1 MMRFEYDQKFIKL
14 LAKEMVKEMQK
25 VKDEAKEPELITVKE
40 AAETLNLSED
50 YVRKIKDKLP
60 HVKQGNSKQGRILF
74 VKEGLMDAYLNAVG
88 KTSNAYQM
96 NCASGACTNSLSVE
110 TTNFASRAC
119 KNEKL
124 DKFSSKLV

>member
-1 MMRFEYDQKFIKL
+1 MMRFEYDPKFIKL

-25 VKDEAKEPELITVKE
+25 VKSEAKEPELITVKE

-74 VKEGLMDAYLNAVG
+74 VYHVCVCIITTHIMGFAHLNLA
-88 KTSNAYQM
+88 
-96 NCASGACTNSLSVE
+96 L
-110 TTNFASRAC
+110 
-119 KNEKL
+119 
-124 DKFSSKLV
+124 KFRS